1 MTAPSEFSREYGRAP
16 AGVWSAPGRVN
27 LIGEHTD
34 YSGGLVLPFAIAQR
48 TWCALGER
56 DDRVMSAASTAL
68 PPGSPAHLDSLDSD
82 LFSGWSAYVFGV
94 VWALAEAGVDLAG
107 RRGFDILVTSTV
119 PIGAGLSSSAALECS
134 VALALNDVWELG
146 LSRRQLADI
155 CQRTENGVVG
165 APTGIMDQSASL
177 FGTAGHAVMLDC
189 TSGEHE
195 LVPLAFEQE
204 GLAVVVLDTGVRH
217 EHATGGYATRRAAC
231 ERAASTLDV
240 PSLRFVSEDDLARA
254 RDLLDDTTFRRVRHV
269 VTENRRVADT
279 TQALKE
285 DGPQGI
291 GPLLTA
297 SHASMRDDFEISVP
311 EIDLAVETAIASG
324 ALGARL
330 TGGGFGGAAIA
341 LTPVDLV
348 ETLTTAVTEAFA
360 AAGFGAPHIF
370 TVEPSEGA
378 RRDE

>member
-1 MTAPSEFSREYGRAP
+1 MTAASEFFREYGHEP
-16 AGVWSAPGRVN
+16 TGVWSAPGRVN

-48 TWCALGER
+48 TWCALASR
-56 DDRVMSAASTAL
+56 DDRVMTAASTAL
-68 PPGSPAHLDSLDSD
+68 PARESADLDSLDSSR
-82 LFSGWSAYVFGV
+82 LSGWSAYVFGV

-107 RRGFDILVTSTV
+107 RHGFDVLIASTV

-146 LSRRQLADI
+146 LSRRELADI
-155 CQRTENGVVG
+155 CQRAENGVVG
-165 APTGIMDQSASL
+165 APTGIMDQTASL

-195 LVPLAFEQE
+195 LVPLAFAQE
-204 GLAVVVLDTGVRH
+204 GLAIAVIDTGVRH
-217 EHATGGYATRRAAC
+217 DHATGGYASRRAAC
-231 ERAASTLDV
+231 ERAASALDV
-240 PSLRFVSEDDLARA
+240 PSLRFVSEDDLGRA
-254 RDLLDDTTFRRVRHV
+254 RELLDEETFRRVRHV
-269 VTENRRVADT
+269 VTENRRVTETARV
-279 TQALKE
+279 LK
-285 DGPQGI
+285 DAGPGAI

-311 EIDLAVETAIASG
+311 EIDLAVETALASG

-341 LTPVDLV
+341 LTPVDRV
-348 ETLTTAVTEAFA
+348 ESLTAGVMHAFA
-360 AAGFGAPHIF
+360 EAGFKAPNVF
-370 TVEPSEGA
+370 TVAPSEGA